1 MARVRRMVESGDP
14 SKKKQEVT
22 VMQQGKGGQNRYA
35 ALPARDV
42 IPVQESYLKQ
52 HFELAPRSD
61 LAEVVVSI
69 TNKELEAHETETN
82 TKRLKPGEMLIE
94 QDGEYT
100 PIPLISLHWS
110 RQLAGGFPVSAVRR
124 HLEFEQLQALW
135 KRDAQ
140 TTLPQ
145 LWRWT
150 DQKELVQK
158 RGGKEFLPE
167 EPLDVATLQVSPR
180 PMDDITL
187 PEAVLAPIVTALD
200 RDYGVKPALARAM
213 VNRAAQLRQWCSPR
227 LQELRPGQ
235 VVWLVY
241 STRRMKRGQPRL
253 LVPVVLNLLTPQEQA
268 LTLVSRGDLKA
279 LKVRQAERITAEA
292 WQQDGVLTMLDLEW
306 LLGVNGATLRQM
318 LSAYQEHF
326 GVILPTAG
334 TVLDMERTLTHKTIV
349 VDMALEGMSTQQIAR
364 RIFHTPEAVD
374 HYLKL
379 FDRVLVLRYYRMP
392 PHLIR
397 QVTRHSIAL
406 IKEHLALAEK
416 HFPTEHALV
425 EYLCGRGVEIEKAQ
439 SQ

>member
-1 MARVRRMVESGDP
+1 M
-14 SKKKQEVT
+14 
-22 VMQQGKGGQNRYA
+22 
-35 ALPARDV
+35 
-42 IPVQESYLKQ
+42 
-52 HFELAPRSD
+52 
-61 LAEVVVSI
+61 
-69 TNKELEAHETETN
+69 ETE

-94 QDGEYT
+94 QDGEST
-100 PIPLISLHWS
+100 AIPLLSLHWS
-110 RQLAGGFPVSAVRR
+110 LKLAAGFPVSAVRR
-124 HLEFEQLQALW
+124 HLEIEQLRALW
-135 KRDAQ
+135 ERDAQ

-167 EPLDVATLQVSPR
+167 EPLDVETLQVSPR
-180 PMDDITL
+180 PMDDIAL
-187 PEAVLAPIVTALD
+187 PEAVLAPIATALD

-213 VNRAAQLRQWCSPR
+213 VNRAAQIRQWCCPH
-227 LQELRPGQ
+227 LKELRPGQ

-253 LVPVVLNLLTPQEQA
+253 LVPVVLNLLTPQEQS

-279 LKVRQAERITAEA
+279 LKVRQVERVTAEA

-318 LSAYQEHF
+318 LTAYQEHF

-334 TVLDMERTLTHKTIV
+334 TVLDMGRTLTHKTIV
-349 VDMALEGMSTQQIAR
+349 VEMALDGMSTQQISR

-374 HYLKL
+374 NYLRL

-392 PHLIR
+392 PHLHIP
-397 QVTRHSIAL
+397 L
-406 IKEHLALAEK
+406 
-416 HFPTEHALV
+416 
-425 EYLCGRGVEIEKAQ
+425 
-439 SQ
+439 